1 MSSSCATEEEDDE
14 ISSPAA
20 VDNSPSASRLSVE
33 FDFVERPSQDF
44 FCPVS
49 LELLLEPQLTSC
61 CGHHLSLE
69 AANRLQEE
77 GKACP
82 MCNGESWT
90 AMLDKYHRRKV
101 HQVRVRCWYRERGCV
116 WSGEVSELE
125 GHAGSCKKQPWECGY
140 CGVKCELGE
149 GEGKHWAVCDE
160 FPVPC
165 PNGCEVGSVERCAM
179 EEHRSVCPLEPVA
192 CEMRE
197 FGCSVVVPRREM
209 ATHMKES
216 EIQHLT
222 SMTALNLC
230 LTKQL
235 HHDSAK
241 MEQMI
246 AEQRK
251 ELEEQKLEIAAL
263 RSEMVETLNVR
274 LTKQLQHDSAKM
286 EQIIADHSAK
296 RNRKIEQLRQDLL
309 EQKEVMKQLEEE
321 HQEKLASLTQTMSSM
336 HVELKSTTTKMLSL
350 LEKEKA
356 EGGSNTG
363 TEIFIFN
370 EYSQFKGSDM
380 HQYST
385 PFYTHYQGYKVRLG
399 IKYYSD
405 PYNDIGASL
414 DLLPGEY
421 DDMLNWPVSIGV
433 RLEVLNQAGDFR
445 HVVKATTCTWGSGE
459 KGEKKIQDTVMKYA
473 TLERQLDTVQFM
485 MNDCLKFKVIV
496 TVL

>member
-69 AANRLQEE
+69 AANRLQKE

-82 MCNGESWT
+82 MCNGENWT

-101 HQVRVRCWYRERGCV
+101 HQVRVLCWYRERGCV

-125 GHAGSCKKQPWECGY
+125 RHAGSCKKRPWECGY

-149 GEGKHWAVCDE
+149 GEGQHWAVCDE
-160 FPVPC
+160 FLVPC

-179 EEHRSVCPLEPVA
+179 EKHRSVCPLEPVA

-209 ATHMKES
+209 VTHMRES
-216 EIQHLT
+216 EMQHLT
-222 SMTALNLC
+222 SMTALNL
-230 LTKQL
+230 
-235 HHDSAK
+235 
-241 MEQMI
+241 
-246 AEQRK
+246 
-251 ELEEQKLEIAAL
+251 
-263 RSEMVETLNVR
+263 R
-274 LTKQLQHDSAKM
+274 LTRKLQHDSTERDK
-286 EQIIADHSAK
+286 
-296 RNRKIEQLRQDLL
+296 KIEQLGQGLL

-321 HQEKLASLTQTMSSM
+321 HQEKLASLRQTVSSM
-336 HVELKSTTTKMLSL
+336 CVEHIKHISELKSTTIQSLRMLEEILSQ
-350 LEKEKA
+350 EAKA

-363 TEIFIFN
+363 TEIFTFDK
-370 EYSQFKGSDM
+370 YSQFKGSDM
-380 HQYST
+380 SQHST
-385 PFYTHYQGYKVRLG
+385 PFYTHYQGYKVRLV
-399 IKYYSD
+399 IMYYSPPD
-405 PYNDIGASL
+405 NKISASL
-414 DLLPGEY
+414 YLMMEEHDNKLH
-421 DDMLNWPVSIGV
+421 WPVSIEV
-433 RLEVLNQAGDFR
+433 RLEVLNQAVDFR
-445 HVVKATTCTWGSGE
+445 HVVKVTRCTWGSGE